1 MAPHGERTREK
12 ANVDTPRTS
21 VVLVGRNPTPAL
33 LSALTLPHDH
43 LVLLC
48 SDDTLQAAHRV
59 AEAVR
64 ARTAPASVHVA
75 SVGPDPHDPKS
86 VRDRLRILEGLR
98 EGRPWY
104 LDYTG
109 GTKIMSVAAALLH
122 EQALPPDR
130 HPRAPAWRLYLDPRR
145 DLLRTADPDHPGLP
159 VDTAHVD
166 LAALAGVHGSHWIE
180 DRDPEPVRLVLQG
193 GTQALDA
200 RHPRL
205 GPAARRGIV
214 AEARVLAHLR
224 RHLRRAPDTE
234 VLGPRRVADPAR
246 PGDSVADFD
255 AVVRHRHRV
264 LCVEAKTRPGDVE
277 ARAGWTVAKARR
289 VFGNAVSVLF
299 VHTGP
304 ARPRLREAML
314 EHNPALNARNTHVW
328 SLDDLLRRLSSFDDL
343 RSAFFPGLDPAPLR
357 PCAHAPPPACPDPP
371 ERHPG
376 PETAP
381 AMVTALGGSRLGTLT
396 AVHAHRPART
406 LILSSHQGMREHVR
420 EAAARTLHRAEH
432 PDAPPA
438 DAAHLKEHGYRD
450 RVRFGA
456 DPVDG
461 SDVHAVA
468 SGAHTWISAQN
479 GRPALVDLTTGT
491 KAMSLGLALA
501 ARHSGACATYQ
512 LARER
517 TLICL
522 THGRLPLPDRAAVDW
537 SLVLTGHTPLHGP
550 LSADPLHVDAP
561 LLEAA
566 RTALTRAT
574 TAHVQTWVDTTL
586 ADPDRAHTA
595 RERPSLVLTCGDRA
609 LGLTAPAWR
618 LRRPHD
624 RRTRRVSPGAW
635 AQSVHAATLH
645 LNLRCDVAGTVLALT
660 RPGGDVGRARELVDW
675 ITHTPPGAGTTEPR
689 ITFDDPLRPLVLA
702 ADPGDPPAPLHT
714 DLASL

>member
-1 MAPHGERTREK
+1 MASHGERTREK
-12 ANVDTPRTS
+12 DYVDTPRTS

-43 LVLLC
+43 LVLAG
-48 SDDTLQAAHRV
+48 SDDTLPAAHRV

-64 ARTAPASVHVA
+64 ARTAPASVHVI
-75 SVGPDPHDPKS
+75 SVGPDPHDPAGVIDRLRALET
-86 VRDRLRILEGLR
+86 VRDR
-98 EGRPWY
+98 RPWY

-122 EQALPPDR
+122 EQTLLETD
-130 HPRAPAWRLYLDPRR
+130 HPRAPGWRLYLDARR
-145 DLLRTADPDHPGLP
+145 DLLRTADPHRPALP
-159 VDTAHVD
+159 IDTAHVD
-166 LAALAGVHGSHWIE
+166 LAALAAVHGSHWIE
-180 DRDPEPVRLVLQG
+180 DHDPEPVRLAVEG
-193 GTQALDA
+193 GAQALDA

-205 GPAARRGIV
+205 GPAARRGII

-264 LCVEAKTRPGDVE
+264 LCVETKTRADDVE

-289 VFGNAVSVLF
+289 VFGNAVCVLF

-304 ARPRLREAML
+304 ARPRLRAAMID
-314 EHNPALNARNTHVW
+314 HNPALTARNTHVW
-328 SLDDLLRRLSSFDDL
+328 ALDDVLSRLTSFDDM
-343 RSAFFPGLDPAPLR
+343 RSAFFPGLDPAPPEATSHPQL
-357 PCAHAPPPACPDPP
+357 PEAPDPP
-371 ERHPG
+371 THHPG

-381 AMVTALGGSRLGTLT
+381 ALVTALGGSRLGTLT
-396 AVHAHRPART
+396 AVHAHRPARA

-432 PDAPPA
+432 PSAPPA

-461 SDVHAVA
+461 SDTHAVA
-468 SGAHTWISAQN
+468 ARAHAWITAEN
-479 GRPALVDLTTGT
+479 GRPAVVDLTTGT

-517 TLICL
+517 ALVCL
-522 THGRLPLPDRAAVDW
+522 THGRLPLHARAAADW
-537 SLVLTGHTPLHGP
+537 SLVLTGYTPLTGP
-550 LSADPLHVDAP
+550 LTADPAHVDAP

-574 TAHVQTWVDTTL
+574 VGPVEAWADTILT
-586 ADPDRAHTA
+586 DPERAHTA

-609 LGLTAPAWR
+609 VGLAAPAWH

-624 RRTRRVSPGAW
+624 RRSRRVSPGAW

-675 ITHTPPGAGTTEPR
+675 ITHTPPGDRAPEPR

-702 ADPGDPPAPLHT
+702 ADPDDPPPPLHT
-714 DLASL
+714 DLTLL

>member
-1 MAPHGERTREK
+1 M
-12 ANVDTPRTS
+12 DTPRTS

-43 LVLLC
+43 LVLAG
-48 SDDTLQAAHRV
+48 SDDTLPTAHRV

-64 ARTAPASVHVA
+64 ARTAPASVHVM
-75 SVGPDPHDPKS
+75 SVGPDPHDPDGVVDHLRALET
-86 VRDRLRILEGLR
+86 VRGA
-98 EGRPWY
+98 RPWY

-122 EQALPPDR
+122 EQTLPETD
-130 HPRAPAWRLYLDPRR
+130 HPRAPGWRLYLDPRR
-145 DLLRTADPDHPGLP
+145 DLLRTADPHRPALP
-159 VDTAHVD
+159 VDTSRVD
-166 LAALAGVHGSHWIE
+166 LAALAAVHGSHWIE
-180 DRDPEPVRLVLQG
+180 DRDPEPVRLVAEG

-205 GPAARRGIV
+205 GPAARRGII

-264 LCVEAKTRPGDVE
+264 LCVETKTRADDVE
-277 ARAGWTVAKARR
+277 ARAGWTLAKARR
-289 VFGNAVSVLF
+289 VFGNAVCVLF

-304 ARPRLREAML
+304 ADPRLRAAMFD
-314 EHNPALNARNTHVW
+314 HNPALTAPNTHVW
-328 SLDDLLRRLSSFDDL
+328 ALDDLLRRLTSFDDL
-343 RSAFFPGLDPAPLR
+343 RSAFFPGLAPAPTETVPHPPL
-357 PCAHAPPPACPDPP
+357 PTAPAPPGH
-371 ERHPG
+371 HPG
-376 PETAP
+376 PGSAP
-381 AMVTALGGSRLGTLT
+381 ALVTALGGSRLGTLT

-406 LILSSHQGMREHVR
+406 LILSSRQGIREHVR

-432 PDAPPA
+432 PGAPPA
-438 DAAHLKEHGYRD
+438 DAAHLEEHGYRD

-461 SDVHAVA
+461 SDPHAVA
-468 SGAHTWISAQN
+468 ARAHAWITGEN
-479 GRPALVDLTTGT
+479 GRPAVADLTTGT

-512 LARER
+512 LPRER
-517 TLICL
+517 ALVCL
-522 THGRLPLPDRAAVDW
+522 THGRVPLHARAAVDW
-537 SLVLTGHTPLHGP
+537 SLVLSGYTPLTGP
-550 LSADPLHVDAP
+550 LTADPVHVDAA

-574 TAHVQTWVDTTL
+574 ADPVEVWADTTL
-586 ADPDRAHTA
+586 ADPERAHTA

-609 LGLTAPAWR
+609 VGLAAPAWR
-618 LRRPHD
+618 RRRPHD

-675 ITHTPPGAGTTEPR
+675 ITHTPPGARPPEPR
-689 ITFDDPLRPLVLA
+689 LTFGDPLHPLVLA
-702 ADPGDPPAPLHT
+702 AAPDDPPAPLHT
-714 DLASL
+714 DLSLL